1 MVCGNGLKEEVY
13 LTCIS
18 PKFEQVPKGKRGKR
32 GEGTVGTTKKVN
44 GIVCIEKKRAK
55 GGGPSPE
62 VKFNLEWRLETET
75 RYFLI

>member
-1 MVCGNGLKEEVY
+1 MVCGNGLKEES
-13 LTCIS
+13 IS
-18 PKFEQVPKGKRGKR
+18 LAYPPSSNQYRREKGKR
-32 GEGTVGTTKKVN
+32 GEGKVGTAKKVN